1 MEVISLTKS
10 NIQEYI
16 DQGLTLVEFWAPS
29 CEHCELQLS
38 IIDELVEKFKHQAII
53 ARVNVHIEKQLES
66 EYGVTSIPTL
76 IIFKDG
82 YRVEKLEGIQS
93 QDTLIQKI
101 KLYTS
106 IGDTC

>member
-1 MEVISLTKS
+1 MEAISLIKS
-10 NIQEYI
+10 NFQAYI
-16 DQGLTLVEFWAPS
+16 DQGVTLVEFWAPS
-29 CEHCELQLS
+29 CEHCKLQLP
-38 IIDELVEKFKHQAII
+38 IIDELVGKFKHQAII
-53 ARVNVHIEKQLES
+53 ARVNVDIEKELEV

-82 YRVEKLEGIQS
+82 YRVEKLEGFQS
-93 QDTLIQKI
+93 RDSLIQKV